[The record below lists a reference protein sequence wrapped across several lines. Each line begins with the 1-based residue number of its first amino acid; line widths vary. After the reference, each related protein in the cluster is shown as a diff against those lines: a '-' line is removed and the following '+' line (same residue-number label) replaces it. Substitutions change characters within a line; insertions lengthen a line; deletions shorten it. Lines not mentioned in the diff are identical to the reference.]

1 MENRREMFDLMGA
14 ALVGAVPASAKVND
28 DVLSESSAKLTRE
41 PFGDHRVYFKGDT
54 DEVSQFECGSL
65 ELKPGATPH
74 PPHQHPEEE
83 ILIVAEGGGE
93 IFLSGKTI
101 PAPTGTIQYCK
112 GNASHG
118 ILNTGDE
125 PLLFY
130 YAKWTKK

>member
-1 MENRREMFDLMGA
+1 MENRREMFALMGA
-14 ALVGAVPASAKVND
+14 ALVGAVPANAKVND

-93 IFLSGKTI
+93 IFLSGKII

-118 ILNTGDE
+118 IVNTGDN